1 MNTLIERTAKL
12 ILLVILVAATGCQN
26 ESEFTPESENL
37 GNATAEKG
45 GAKSFIAE
53 LSSVNNTGV
62 TGTATFVLDGNML
75 EVSVVASGLEPNR
88 THTQYIQ
95 GSAVS
100 NKKSSCPSMTNDE
113 NGDNIVDFVEGLKS
127 YGPILQILPIYP
139 IADANGNIS
148 YNRTFTL
155 GTDNNITT
163 QDLNP
168 FTSRV
173 LVLYGLTIAN
183 EYKTNIPVACGEIRG
198 LK

>member
-1 MNTLIERTAKL
+1 MKTLIERSARL
-12 ILLVILVAATGCQN
+12 ILLVILLAAAGCQK

-45 GAKSFIAE
+45 GAKSFIAD

-75 EVSVVASGLEPNR
+75 EVTVVASGLEPNR

-95 GSAVS
+95 GSAIN
-100 NKKSSCPSMTNDE
+100 NKKASCPTMANDE
-113 NGDNIVDFVEGLKS
+113 NGDNIIDFVEGLKS
-127 YGPILQILPIYP
+127 YGPILQILPVYP

-155 GTDNNITT
+155 GMDDNISAK
-163 QDLNP
+163 DLAP
-168 FTSRV
+168 LTSRV
-173 LVLYGLTIAN
+173 FVLYGITIAN
-183 EYKTNIPVACGEIRG
+183 EYKTNVPIACGEIKG
-198 LK
+198 IK